1 MTTENTDT
9 QNAQPE
15 PALDAPA
22 EVQPAAPEAPLTA
35 AQRARRRADSLAA
48 EAAEH
53 APRRSAWKPWSG
65 REAGVRRAE
74 DTRRK
79 VLLGAYVLQ
88 NMPHIAHAPEFGD
101 WLTRDDDRRVF
112 GLQPLPQ
119 PAAPV
124 SAAPVEP
131 PADPPIG

>member
-1 MTTENTDT
+1 MEQNSQTEKE
-9 QNAQPE
+9 NAPASE
-15 PALDAPA
+15 PAP
-22 EVQPAAPEAPLTA
+22 PLTPA
-35 AQRARRRADSLAA
+35 QKARKRADALAVEAQQARAKAQRL
-48 EAAEH
+48 EAAER
-53 APRRSAWKPWSG
+53 A

-88 NMPHIAHAPEFGD
+88 ARPDIAHSPEFGD

-124 SAAPVEP
+124 LAAAQPEGQ
-131 PADPPIG
+131 PAG

>member
-1 MTTENTDT
+1 MEKNSQTEN
-9 QNAQPE
+9 APASE
-15 PALDAPA
+15 PAP
-22 EVQPAAPEAPLTA
+22 PLTPA
-35 AQRARRRADSLAA
+35 QKARKRADALAVEAQQARAKAQRL
-48 EAAEH
+48 EAAER
-53 APRRSAWKPWSG
+53 A

-88 NMPHIAHAPEFGD
+88 ARPDIAHSPEFGD

-124 SAAPVEP
+124 LAAAQPEGQ
-131 PADPPIG
+131 PAG